1 MTSWSTPVVPV
12 SPTPTSS
19 RTHNMTGILG
29 KHRSF
34 WRRAARPRTT
44 ISIRCPRNV
53 HVDVRIAGGAA
64 VRAASPQLGK
74 CLRLKAKVSVAY
86 HHSKVWKRP
95 SLSRYLGTNPT
106 WVKPPIRSRRTH
118 LDVCRAM
125 SLGARQRVSRLAG
138 SRCAAPA
145 RRCQRRRMPVRASQR
160 LKHQGIV
167 ARRKSRPMLDCARNA

>member
-106 WVKPPIRSRRTH
+106 WVKPPIRGRRTRCVQS
-118 LDVCRAM
+118 DESGSEA
-125 SLGARQRVSRLAG
+125 AREPPRRLSMRCTRSAVSTPPRAG
-138 SRCAAPA
+138 SSVTASETSGHRGPKKIAADA
-145 RRCQRRRMPVRASQR
+145 
-160 LKHQGIV
+160 
-167 ARRKSRPMLDCARNA
+167 